1 MWSLARSMVNTGT
14 RNPVTGDPES
24 VTSSCLAAHCIR
36 EGTCDLLKQAEKAT
50 PARGR
55 IMRKSILLPLFC
67 LALFGSLT
75 VSQTA
80 TSSEGSLKD
89 KYHVIQV
96 GNFDIQPGV
105 ELPPDYLASLPQ
117 EVVHELKESKKF
129 SEVLASGENPTDE
142 KTPVLR
148 LTGTITG
155 FDQGSRGKRYL
166 GVGIGAARIFVT
178 LHYLD
183 RSSGQLVFEDKVIGT
198 LSGGVFGGDSKGVV
212 RELARTVAVTTKLVL
227 LRNPSDLH
235 NVVATSPTAAT
246 EGTTDRQVLAIKA
259 SDLTGAE
266 QKLNELA
273 AVGYRLT
280 DFRITGS
287 RGADVT
293 MEKSAVPP
301 QTYHYLLVHALS
313 TGNVQKNMNKG
324 AAEGYRL
331 SPHTLAALSGFALI
345 MEKPPIPT
353 ETRYEYRFLKSMRES
368 NAEKNLT
375 EAQTEGFVP
384 VETAQILGVYVVIAE
399 KAGTAQESAVH

>member
-1 MWSLARSMVNTGT
+1 
-14 RNPVTGDPES
+14 
-24 VTSSCLAAHCIR
+24 
-36 EGTCDLLKQAEKAT
+36 
-50 PARGR
+50 
-55 IMRKSILLPLFC
+55 MRKGILVVPLFY
-67 LALFGSLT
+67 LAWFSTFT
-75 VSQTA
+75 VGQAANT
-80 TSSEGSLKD
+80 SEGSLKD

-96 GNFDIQPGV
+96 ENFDIQPGV

-117 EVVHELKESKKF
+117 ELVRELKESKKF
-129 SEVLASGENPTDE
+129 SEVLASGENPTGE

-148 LTGTITG
+148 LTGTIDG

-183 RSSGQLVFEDKVIGT
+183 RTTGQLVFDDKVIGT

-212 RELARTVAVTTKLVL
+212 RELARSVAVTTKLVL
-227 LRNPSDLH
+227 LRNPSDL
-235 NVVATSPTAAT
+235 NNIVTTSPSSANEAAM
-246 EGTTDRQVLAIKA
+246 DRQVLAIKA
-259 SDLTGAE
+259 SDLTGAQ

-273 AVGYRLT
+273 AAGYRLT

-293 MEKSAVPP
+293 MEKSVVPP
-301 QTYHYLLVHALS
+301 QTYHYLLVHAIS
-313 TGNVQKNMNKG
+313 SGNVQKNMNKG
-324 AAEGYRL
+324 AADGYRL

-345 MEKPPIPT
+345 MEKPPTPAD
-353 ETRYEYRFLKSMRES
+353 TRYEYRFLKSLRES

-399 KAGTAQESAVH
+399 KASTSEESAVH

>member
-1 MWSLARSMVNTGT
+1 M
-14 RNPVTGDPES
+14 P
-24 VTSSCLAAHCIR
+24 
-36 EGTCDLLKQAEKAT
+36 
-50 PARGR
+50 
-55 IMRKSILLPLFC
+55 KSILVVPLFYI
-67 LALFGSLT
+67 ALFSTFT
-75 VSQTA
+75 VCQTA
-80 TSSEGSLKD
+80 NTSEGSLKD

-96 GNFDIQPGV
+96 ENFDIQPGV

-117 EVVHELKESKKF
+117 EVVQELKESKKF

-142 KTPVLR
+142 RTPVLR

-155 FDQGSRGKRYL
+155 FDQGNRGKRYL

-183 RSSGQLVFEDKVIGT
+183 RTSGQLVFEDKVIGT

-227 LRNPSDLH
+227 LRNPSDL
-235 NVVATSPTAAT
+235 NNAVATSPSSPTD
-246 EGTTDRQVLAIKA
+246 GTTDRQVLAIEA

-266 QKLNELA
+266 LKLNELA
-273 AVGYRLT
+273 AAGYRLT

-293 MEKSAVPP
+293 MEKSAIPP
-301 QTYHYLLVHALS
+301 QIYHYLLVHALS
-313 TGNVQKNMNKG
+313 SGNVQKNMNKG
-324 AAEGYRL
+324 AADGYRL
-331 SPHTLAALSGFALI
+331 SPHTRAALSGFALI
-345 MEKPPIPT
+345 MEKPPTPA
-353 ETRYEYRFLKSMRES
+353 ETRYEYRFLKSLRES
-368 NAEKNLT
+368 SAEKNLT

-399 KAGTAQESAVH
+399 KGSTSQESAVH